1 VLQPEEVFEIV
12 FKDTPEVEQNA
23 ANVELEL
30 QYWENE
36 GEPKRININNKKYFI
51 VNYCIITFCALSDVL
66 NKYMPLGQDEVLI
79 IPLKFDNMS
88 LPFKLYTLTSL

>member
-1 VLQPEEVFEIV
+1 MLQPEEVFEIV

-36 GEPKRININNKKYFI
+36 GEPKRINMNNKKCFTVNLVYQYFL
-51 VNYCIITFCALSDVL
+51 CAFGSHEQIHSFR
-66 NKYMPLGQDEVLI
+66 PGRGI
-79 IPLKFDNMS
+79 DNS
-88 LPFKLYTLTSL
+88 SKI

>member
-1 VLQPEEVFEIV
+1 MLQPEEVFEIV

-36 GEPKRININNKKYFI
+36 GEPKRININNKKCFI
-51 VNYCIITFCALSDVL
+51 VKLVYHYFLCAFRCLEQIHAFRPRRS
-66 NKYMPLGQDEVLI
+66 I
-79 IPLKFDNMS
+79 DNS
-88 LPFKLYTLTSL
+88 FKI